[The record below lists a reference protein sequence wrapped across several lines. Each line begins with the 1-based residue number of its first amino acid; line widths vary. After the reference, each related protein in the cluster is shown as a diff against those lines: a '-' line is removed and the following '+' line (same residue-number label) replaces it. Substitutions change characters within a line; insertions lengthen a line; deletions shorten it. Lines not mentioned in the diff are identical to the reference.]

1 LLLFLFPVYQNI
13 KQHVVIYR
21 SLEGIN
27 AVIVGVIWAS
37 GIILF
42 MEINKTGFDFMSLV
56 VVVITFCMLQFTR
69 IPAPLIVLG
78 WLLLGWT
85 LN

>member
-1 LLLFLFPVYQNI
+1 M

-42 MEINKTGFDFMSLV
+42 MEINKSGFDYMSIV
-56 VVVITFCMLQFTR
+56 VVVITFCLLQFTK

-85 LN
+85 LH